1 MSQGSGR
8 LAGKV
13 AFITG
18 AGSGIA
24 RAASHIFTREGAK
37 VIMAELNEETGERV
51 AESVRASGGDVT
63 LVKTDVTS
71 PESVQAAL
79 AKGVEAYGR
88 LDILF
93 NCAGGS
99 VPDDKAVTDVD
110 LSIWDHTMSLDLKG
124 PFLCCRYGI
133 PYLIESGGGSIVN
146 VTSIVA
152 LKGNFRGHVYTAAK
166 GGIISLTQALAGRY
180 WRNNIRA
187 NAIAPGL
194 VLSERI
200 LDRSGLDPTA
210 PADGQ
215 MEQAKA
221 VHEKFIDTHHPFS
234 AGVPEDIANV
244 ALFLASDE
252 SRMVNA
258 AVIPA
263 EGGLS
268 AY

>member
-1 MSQGSGR
+1 MSGR
-8 LAGKV
+8 LEGKV

-37 VIMAELNEETGERV
+37 VVMAELDEARGSAV
-51 AESVRASGGDVT
+51 LESVRAQGGEAE
-63 LVKTDVTS
+63 LIQTDVTD
-71 PESVQAAL
+71 EASVAA
-79 AKGVEAYGR
+79 AFTKAVDTYGR
-88 LDILF
+88 LDVLF

-99 VPDDKAVTDVD
+99 VAEDKAVTDVD
-110 LSIWDHTMSLDLKG
+110 MAIWDHTMSLDLKG
-124 PFLCCRYGI
+124 PFLCCRFGI
-133 PYLIESGGGSIVN
+133 PHLIASGGGSIVN
-146 VTSIVA
+146 VSSVVA
-152 LKGNFRGHVYTAAK
+152 LKGSFPGHVYTAAK

-180 WRNNIRA
+180 WRNNVRA

-194 VLSERI
+194 ILSERI
-200 LDRSGLDPTA
+200 LSRSGLDPDQ
-210 PADGQ
+210 PADEQ
-215 MEQAKA
+215 MERAK
-221 VHEKFIDTHHPFS
+221 VVNEKLFDPRHPFS

-252 SRMVNA
+252 SRMVNG

>member
-1 MSQGSGR
+1 MSGR
-8 LAGKV
+8 LDGKV

-24 RAASHIFTREGAK
+24 RAASHRFAAEGAK
-37 VIMAELNEETGERV
+37 VVV
-51 AESVRASGGDVT
+51 AEIDERRGAAVAEAVRAAGGEAVF
-63 LVKTDVTS
+63 VRTDVTS

-79 AKGVEAYGR
+79 AEAVATYRR
-88 LDILF
+88 LDVLF

-99 VPDDKAVTDVD
+99 VAEDAPVTDVD
-110 LSIWDHTMSLDLKG
+110 LAVWDHTMGLDLKG
-124 PFLCCRYGI
+124 PFLCCRFGI
-133 PYLIESGGGSIVN
+133 PYLVDAGGGAIVN
-146 VTSIVA
+146 VASVVA
-152 LKGNFRGHVYTAAK
+152 LKGNFPGHVYTAAK
-166 GGIISLTQALAGRY
+166 GGIISLTRALAGRY

-194 VLSERI
+194 ILSERI
-200 LDRSGLDPTA
+200 LARSGLDPA
-210 PADGQ
+210 REAAGQ

-221 VHEKFIDTHHPFS
+221 ANEKLFDPRHPFA

-252 SRMVNA
+252 SRMVNG

>member
-1 MSQGSGR
+1 MNGR

-24 RAASHIFTREGAK
+24 RAASRIFAREGAR
-37 VIMAELNEETGERV
+37 VVVAEIDEARGERV
-51 AESVRASGGDVT
+51 ARAVRDAGGNAVFIR
-63 LVKTDVTS
+63 TDVTD
-71 PESVQAAL
+71 PASVENAL
-79 AKGVEAYGR
+79 REARAHFGA
-88 LDILF
+88 LNVLF

-99 VPDDKAVTDVD
+99 VAEDKAVTDVD
-110 LSIWDHTMSLDLKG
+110 LAVWDHTMGLDLKG
-124 PFLCCRYGI
+124 PFLCCRFGI
-133 PYLIESGGGSIVN
+133 PHLVEAGGGTIVN
-146 VTSIVA
+146 VSSVVA
-152 LKGNFRGHVYTAAK
+152 LKGTFPGHVYTAAK
-166 GGIISLTQALAGRY
+166 GGIIAFTRALAGRY

-194 VLSERI
+194 ILSERI
-200 LDRSGLDPTA
+200 LSRSGLDPEA
-210 PADGQ
+210 PAGGQ
-215 MEQAKA
+215 MEAA
-221 VHEKFIDTHHPFS
+221 MSANEKLFDPRHPFS

-252 SRMVNA
+252 SRMVNGA
-258 AVIPA
+258 LIPA